1 MKLVTSATMNHILR
15 VLLIATALGAVDG
28 VSKRSKKTSGTKI
41 PVNDVEERHRTL
53 SSKFLT
59 QNVVSLTDSNHSKY
73 INSRPRDYTAVVMYT
88 ALSKNHQCDVC
99 RSLQPLFNDVA
110 AFYNA
115 QYNFNT
121 SVPKE
126 RLAFFIVDADSAGRT
141 FDEMRLETVPKF
153 YVYPNKTLSTPKLK
167 QEFLEMSNR

>member
-1 MKLVTSATMNHILR
+1 MKYILSA
-15 VLLIATALGAVDG
+15 LLIATAFGAVDG
-28 VSKRSKKTSGTKI
+28 ASKRSKKTSGTKS
-41 PVNDVEERHRTL
+41 PVDDAGERHRTL
-53 SSKFLT
+53 ANKFLS
-59 QNVVSLTDSNHSKY
+59 QNVVSLTDSNHSKF

-121 SVPKE
+121 SLPNE
-126 RLAFFIVDADSAGRT
+126 RLAFFIVDADLAGRT
-141 FDEMRLETVPKF
+141 FDDMRLETVPKF
-153 YVYPNKTLSTPKLK
+153 YVYPTKTSSTPKLK